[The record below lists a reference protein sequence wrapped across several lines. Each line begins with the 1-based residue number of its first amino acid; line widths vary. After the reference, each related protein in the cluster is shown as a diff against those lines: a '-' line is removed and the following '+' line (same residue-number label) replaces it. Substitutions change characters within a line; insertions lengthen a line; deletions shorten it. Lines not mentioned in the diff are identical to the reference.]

1 VTTPTATRREWLG
14 LAVLALPTLLASLD
28 MSVLF
33 LALPHLAAD
42 LRASSTEQL
51 WILDSYGFLLAGFLV
66 TMGTL
71 GDRIGRRRLLMIG
84 ATAFGAASL
93 VAAWSTSPEML
104 IAARAVLGV
113 AGATLMPSTLALIR
127 NMFHDPRQRATAIA
141 AWMSCFMVGT
151 AIGPLVGGVLLEWF
165 WWGSVFL
172 LAVPVMA
179 LLLATAPALLPEYRD
194 PAPGRLDLVSVAL
207 SLAAVLPVVYGIKE
221 LARGHHAALAA
232 VPVGLAFGV
241 VFVARQRRLAHPLLD
256 LRLFGERSFRA
267 CLVIM
272 FGGAMVMAGTFL
284 FIPVFF
290 QQVLGFSPLEAGLW
304 TLPQTAA
311 MIASTQLTP
320 ILARRFRPA
329 SVMVVSLLVAALGCL
344 LITQVSVAGGLPVLV
359 AGFLLACVGVAP
371 PTALGTDRLIGS
383 VPPARAGS
391 AAAVSETS
399 NELGI
404 AIGLATFGSIG
415 AAVYASHV
423 VVPPGVPAA
432 AGESLNGAVAL
443 AGSLPD
449 RVAGP
454 LLDSA
459 RTAYTL
465 GLNAV
470 ALSGAVLFAAL
481 AVVAFVVLR
490 LPTDE
495 FADPPALHGH
505 DSANTGGDDHGEGHV
520 GDVDVAGRV
529 RHRPGRQPRPPA
541 RDRGRAAAP
550 LAARGP
556 ERARGLRPA
565 R

>member
-1 VTTPTATRREWLG
+1 MGMETVHETATRREWLG
-14 LAVLALPTLLASLD
+14 LAVLALPALLASLD

-42 LRASSTEQL
+42 LHAGSTQQL

-84 ATAFGAASL
+84 GSAFGVASV
-93 VAAWSTSPEML
+93 VAAYSTSPQML

-127 NMFHDPRQRATAIA
+127 TMFRAPRQRATAIA
-141 AWMSCFMVGT
+141 AWMSCFMAGT

-172 LAVPVMA
+172 LAVPVM
-179 LLLATAPALLPEYRD
+179 LVLLATAPALLPEHREQH
-194 PAPGRLDLVSVAL
+194 AGRLDLVSVAL
-207 SLAAVLPVVYGIKE
+207 SLAAILPAVYGVKE
-221 LARGHHAALAA
+221 LTRGASPLAIAAIL
-232 VPVGLAFGV
+232 VGLAFGV
-241 VFVARQRRLAHPLLD
+241 MFVLRQRRLAHPLLD

-267 CLVIM
+267 SLGIM
-272 FGGAMVMAGTFL
+272 FGGAIVMAGTFL

-290 QQVLGFSPLEAGLW
+290 QQVLGFSPLRAGLW
-304 TLPQTAA
+304 TLPPTVA
-311 MIASTQLTP
+311 MIASSQLTP
-320 ILARRFRPA
+320 VLARRFGPPR
-329 SVMVVSLLVAALGCL
+329 VMAVSLLVAALGCA
-344 LITQVSVAGGLPVLV
+344 LITGVSATGGLPLLV

-371 PTALGTDRLIGS
+371 PTALGTELLIGS

-415 AAVYASHV
+415 AAVYAGHV
-423 VVPPGVPAA
+423 SVPAGVPAA

-443 AGSLPD
+443 AASLPE
-449 RVAGP
+449 RVTGP

-459 RTAYTL
+459 RGAYTL
-465 GLNAV
+465 GLNTV
-470 ALSGAVLFAAL
+470 ALLGFVLFTAL
-481 AVVAFVVLR
+481 AIVAFR
-490 LPTDE
+490 IFRRPTDE

-505 DSANTGGDDHGEGHV
+505 TSTKSGGDDHGEGHV
-520 GDVDVAGRV
+520 SDVDVARRV
-529 RHRPGRQPRPPA
+529 RQRRERQPGGPA
-541 RDRGRAAAP
+541 GDRR
-550 LAARGP
+550 
-556 ERARGLRPA
+556 
-565 R
+565 